1 MGLEIHTKPS
11 SGEGGGGET
20 NLGRTLSAT
29 QVVVTSDTGTDATIP
44 AADATNAGVMTKAM
58 YDKLDGIEASADVT
72 DAVNVGS
79 SIHGATAKTTPVDA
93 DTVGLIDSAASNV
106 LKKVTWAN
114 IKATLKAYFDNI
126 YASTVYANTDIG
138 TGTLTVDTANGLRQK
153 VNMTGNITVA
163 APVNPVA
170 GMELSL
176 ALTAAGGSAR
186 TITLGSITAPTGYT
200 FSGVVASGS
209 VRRLQMYYTGSAWLL
224 TSNLEFA

>member
-1 MGLEIHTKPS
+1 MALTPITNGM
-11 SGEGGGGET
+11 SGT
-20 NLGRTLSAT
+20 NCRTNINASFT
-29 QVVVTSDTGTDATIP
+29 QVDANT
-44 AADATNAGVMTKAM
+44 TKLA
-58 YDKLDGIEASADVT
+58 GIEAGADVT

-163 APVNPVA
+163 APANPVA

-176 ALTAAGGSAR
+176 ALTATGGSAR
-186 TITLGSITAPTGYT
+186 TITLGSITVPTGYT

-209 VRRLQMYYTGSAWLL
+209 VRRLKVYYTGSAWLL